1 MFFDNSLKR
10 QSFNKKKKKKKAIFP
25 KTQVISMLF
34 YIQVH
39 KLKKKKKTKLST
51 HLQNVTEHEVCSF
64 YIISLIGKVS
74 PHFPV
79 PLD

>member
-1 MFFDNSLKR
+1 
-10 QSFNKKKKKKKAIFP
+10 
-25 KTQVISMLF
+25 MLF